1 MVSCWLLC
9 LAAATGARSQSRGLD
24 LPFLGGDPG
33 KPPGRVV
40 IVHDSE
46 ATLAF
51 QPRPEKVRA
60 LLNRGLTALTGKAT
74 PAKAWRSLVST
85 QDIIGIKV
93 YSSPG
98 PNSGTRV
105 AVAAAVV
112 EGLLDAKIP
121 PGHIIVWDKH
131 TEQLR
136 AAGFFDL
143 ALRYGI
149 RVEAAAAAGY
159 DEKTFY
165 APEKPI
171 VGQLAWGDLE
181 FGHAG
186 EGVGRK
192 SFVSKLVSK
201 ELTKIINLPPLL
213 NHYQAGVCGNL
224 YSLALGSVD
233 NVFRFERDPERLAT
247 AVPEIYA
254 LPTLGDRVVLSIV
267 DALICQYEGENTIR
281 LHDSSVLNELRLST
295 DPVALDVLS
304 VQELNRQRQ
313 VAGLPINTNRFEIY
327 PNASEL
333 ELGVSDL
340 SNIRIDRPK

>member
-1 MVSCWLLC
+1 M
-9 LAAATGARSQSRGLD
+9 
-24 LPFLGGDPG
+24 
-33 KPPGRVV
+33 
-40 IVHDSE
+40 
-46 ATLAF
+46 
-51 QPRPEKVRA
+51 
-60 LLNRGLTALTGKAT
+60 
-74 PAKAWRSLVST
+74 
-85 QDIIGIKV
+85 
-93 YSSPG
+93 
-98 PNSGTRV
+98 
-105 AVAAAVV
+105 
-112 EGLLDAKIP
+112 
-121 PGHIIVWDKH
+121 
-131 TEQLR
+131 
-136 AAGFFDL
+136 
-143 ALRYGI
+143 
-149 RVEAAAAAGY
+149 
-159 DEKTFY
+159 
-165 APEKPI
+165 
-171 VGQLAWGDLE
+171 
-181 FGHAG
+181 
-186 EGVGRK
+186 
-192 SFVSKLVSK
+192 
-201 ELTKIINLPPLL
+201 L